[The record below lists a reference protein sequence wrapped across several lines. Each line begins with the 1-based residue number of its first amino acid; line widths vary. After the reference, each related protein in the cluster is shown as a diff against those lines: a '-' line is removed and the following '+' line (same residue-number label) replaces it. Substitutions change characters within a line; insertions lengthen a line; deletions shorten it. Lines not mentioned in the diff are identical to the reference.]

1 LPKLFGTSGIRGDIN
16 RVSPE
21 LAMKLGLAVATSL
34 KNHGSVAVA
43 HDARTSSPYLRC
55 AVSSGLMAGGCR
67 AVQFGMVPTPVFA
80 FGTREDKLNAGI
92 MITGSHNPPTD
103 NGLKCYDHD
112 GREYTGDEE
121 AALEELILM
130 NSYRMVPWDKVG
142 STTAHQDVADRYV
155 RAVLSNIKPVE
166 RPIHVVVDCGNGAGS
181 NVTPKLLSRLGCKVT
196 TINANINGTFPSR
209 PPEPTPETL
218 SDTSRLVLELRA
230 DLGVAHDS
238 DADRLSV
245 LDENGRYVTNDRLLA
260 FFAKILL
267 QRYGPGKIV
276 TSVDTSPRID
286 EVAKRHSG
294 RVERTRLG
302 KTHEALVSGGD
313 IPLLCCEPWKIVDV
327 HWGYWGDGIYAACR
341 LVSQLSEER
350 CTLSSLLEDISDYPQ
365 RRLALPCPDHV
376 KQKAMEY
383 IKTRLTTEKQVRDV
397 WTYDGIR
404 VNYEDGSYVLLRP
417 SGTEPKIRVYCEAR
431 SENSLKKLVDKC
443 TALTEKATKTG

>member
-1 LPKLFGTSGIRGDIN
+1 LPKLFGTSGIRGDIG

-34 KNHGSVAVA
+34 RNYGSVAVA
-43 HDARTSSPYLRC
+43 HDARTSSPYLRH

-67 AVQFGMVPTPVFA
+67 TVQFGMAPTPVLA
-80 FGTREDKLNAGI
+80 FGTRENKLNAGV

-103 NGLKCYDHD
+103 NGLKCYSSD

-121 AALEELILM
+121 AILEELILK
-130 NSYRMVPWDKVG
+130 NSYRTVPWDKVG
-142 STTAHQDVADRYV
+142 FSTVRQDVINNYV
-155 RAVLSNIKPVE
+155 RAVLSHI
-166 RPIHVVVDCGNGAGS
+166 RPIEQPLHVVVDCGNGVGS

-196 TINANINGTFPSR
+196 TINANVDGTFPSR

-218 SDTSRLVLELRA
+218 KDTSRLVSELRA

-245 LDENGRYVTNDRLLA
+245 LDEKGRYVTDDRLLA

-267 QRYGPGKIV
+267 QKYGPGRIV

-286 EVAKRHSG
+286 EVAERYGG
-294 RVERTRLG
+294 RVERTELG
-302 KTHEALVSGGD
+302 KTHEALASD
-313 IPLLCCEPWKIVDV
+313 RDRPLLCCEPWKITDV

-341 LVSQLSEER
+341 LVSELSKER
-350 CTLSSLLEDISDYPQ
+350 RTLTNLLEDIPDYPQ
-365 RRLALPCPDHV
+365 RKFAFPCPDHI
-376 KQKAMEY
+376 KNKAMET
-383 IKTRLTTEKQVRDV
+383 IKGKLTTEKRAKDI

-404 VNYEDGSYVLLRP
+404 VNYEDGSYALLRP
-417 SGTEPKIRVYCEAR
+417 SGTEPKIRVYCEAK
-431 SENSLKKLVDKC
+431 SDSSLKKLVEKC
-443 TALTEKATKTG
+443 AALVEMATKVG